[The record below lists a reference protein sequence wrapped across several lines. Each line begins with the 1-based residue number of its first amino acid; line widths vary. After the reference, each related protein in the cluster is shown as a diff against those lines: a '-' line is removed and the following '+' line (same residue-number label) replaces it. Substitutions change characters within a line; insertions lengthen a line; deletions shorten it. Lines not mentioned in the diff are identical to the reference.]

1 MATVKN
7 NNAKSARPRAA
18 SPHPSRVGKRP
29 AARRAAAPIDIFDL
43 IGKSQNIE
51 EAAVAMQAM
60 SHPLRIKVLCL
71 LSSGEISVREIVEAV
86 GTTQGNVSQHLA
98 ILKASGMVASRSE
111 GKKVL
116 YRIEDPRIVKLIAL
130 TREMFCSV

>member
-1 MATVKN
+1 MAT
-7 NNAKSARPRAA
+7 AKRSIVTSAPKRTAKRTSVPRVEANT
-18 SPHPSRVGKRP
+18 
-29 AARRAAAPIDIFDL
+29 DIFDL

-71 LSSGEISVREIVEAV
+71 LSSGEISVQEIVEAV

-98 ILKASGMVASRSE
+98 ILKASGMVANRSE
-111 GKKVL
+111 GKKML
-116 YRIEDPRIVKLIAL
+116 YRIEDPRIIKLISL
-130 TREMFCSV
+130 TREMFCSI

>member
-1 MATVKN
+1 MANKKQSIAT
-7 NNAKSARPRAA
+7 
-18 SPHPSRVGKRP
+18 SPPQRTFKRC
-29 AARRAAAPIDIFDL
+29 AARLTDANTDIFDL

-71 LSSGEISVREIVEAV
+71 LSSGEISVQEIVEAV

-111 GKKVL
+111 GKRIL
-116 YRIEDPRIVKLIAL
+116 YRIEDPRIIKLISL
-130 TREMFCSV
+130 TREMFCSM

>member
-1 MATVKN
+1 MATAKKPI
-7 NNAKSARPRAA
+7 AKSAPTRGGKAA
-18 SPHPSRVGKRP
+18 
-29 AARRAAAPIDIFDL
+29 AARGAEPSLDIFDL

-71 LSSGEISVREIVEAV
+71 LSSGEISVQEIVEAV

-111 GKKVL
+111 GKKML
-116 YRIEDPRIVKLIAL
+116 YRIEDPRIIKLISL
-130 TREMFCSV
+130 TREMFCSI

>member
-1 MATVKN
+1 MPPTKLSSRASAKL
-7 NNAKSARPRAA
+7 NAKPPVANT
-18 SPHPSRVGKRP
+18 SRKP
-29 AARRAAAPIDIFDL
+29 KPTEDIFDL

-71 LSSGEISVREIVEAV
+71 LSSGEISVQEIVDAV

-98 ILKASGMVASRSE
+98 ILKASGMVATRSD
-111 GKKVL
+111 GKKTL
-116 YRIEDPRIVKLIAL
+116 YRIEDPRIVKLISL
-130 TREMFCSV
+130 TREMFCSA

>member
-1 MATVKN
+1 MATTKKIIDISAPRRTVK
-7 NNAKSARPRAA
+7 
-18 SPHPSRVGKRP
+18 
-29 AARRAAAPIDIFDL
+29 RAAAGRAEANANANADIFDL

-71 LSSGEISVREIVEAV
+71 LSSGEISVQEIVEAV

-98 ILKASGMVASRSE
+98 ILKASGMIASRSE
-111 GKKVL
+111 GKKML
-116 YRIEDPRIVKLIAL
+116 YRIEDPRIVKLISL
-130 TREMFCSV
+130 TREMFCSN

>member
-1 MATVKN
+1 MATTKKIIDISAPRRTVK
-7 NNAKSARPRAA
+7 
-18 SPHPSRVGKRP
+18 
-29 AARRAAAPIDIFDL
+29 RAAAGRAEANANADIFDL

-71 LSSGEISVREIVEAV
+71 LSSGEISVQEIVEAV

-98 ILKASGMVASRSE
+98 ILKASGMIASRSE
-111 GKKVL
+111 GKKML
-116 YRIEDPRIVKLIAL
+116 YRIEDKRIVKLISL
-130 TREMFCSV
+130 TREMFCSI

>member
-1 MATVKN
+1 MAITKKSTETSA
-7 NNAKSARPRAA
+7 AKRTA
-18 SPHPSRVGKRP
+18 KRP
-29 AARRAAAPIDIFDL
+29 AARRAEANTDIFDL

-71 LSSGEISVREIVEAV
+71 LSSGEMSVQEIVEAV

-98 ILKASGMVASRSE
+98 ILKASGMIASRSE
-111 GKKVL
+111 GKKML
-116 YRIEDPRIVKLIAL
+116 YRIEDKRIVKLISL
-130 TREMFCSV
+130 TREMFCSI

>member
-1 MATVKN
+1 MAITKKSTETSA
-7 NNAKSARPRAA
+7 AKRTA
-18 SPHPSRVGKRP
+18 KRP
-29 AARRAAAPIDIFDL
+29 ATRRAEANTDIFDL

-71 LSSGEISVREIVEAV
+71 LSSCEISVQEIVEAV

-98 ILKASGMVASRSE
+98 ILKASGMIASRSE
-111 GKKVL
+111 GKKML
-116 YRIEDPRIVKLIAL
+116 YRIEDKRIVKLISL
-130 TREMFCSV
+130 TREMFCSN

>member
-1 MATVKN
+1 MATAKKTIDTSAPRRTVK
-7 NNAKSARPRAA
+7 
-18 SPHPSRVGKRP
+18 
-29 AARRAAAPIDIFDL
+29 RAAAGRAEANANANTDIFDL

-71 LSSGEISVREIVEAV
+71 LSSGEISVQEIVEAV

-98 ILKASGMVASRSE
+98 ILKASGMIASRSE
-111 GKKVL
+111 GKKML
-116 YRIEDPRIVKLIAL
+116 YRIEDKRIVKLISL
-130 TREMFCSV
+130 TREMFCSI

>member
-1 MATVKN
+1 MATTKKIIDISAPRRTVK
-7 NNAKSARPRAA
+7 
-18 SPHPSRVGKRP
+18 
-29 AARRAAAPIDIFDL
+29 RAAAGRAEANANADIFDL

-71 LSSGEISVREIVEAV
+71 LSSGEISVQEIVEAV

-98 ILKASGMVASRSE
+98 ILKASGMIASRSE
-111 GKKVL
+111 GKKML
-116 YRIEDPRIVKLIAL
+116 YRIEDPRIVKLISL
-130 TREMFCSV
+130 TREMFCSI

>member
-1 MATVKN
+1 MKTP
-7 NNAKSARPRAA
+7 NASSKSRKVAA
-18 SPHPSRVGKRP
+18 P
-29 AARRAAAPIDIFDL
+29 AKPTTRTRAAAHVTSEANDDIFDL

-51 EAAVAMQAM
+51 EAAMAMQAM

-71 LSSGEISVREIVEAV
+71 LSSGEVSVQEIVEAV

-98 ILKASGMVASRSE
+98 ILRASGMVNSRNE
-111 GKKVL
+111 GTRIF
-116 YRIEDPRIVKLIAL
+116 YRIEDPRVVKLISL

>member
-1 MATVKN
+1 MPTTKHSKPS
-7 NNAKSARPRAA
+7 AKKTS
-18 SPHPSRVGKRP
+18 SK
-29 AARRAAAPIDIFDL
+29 APVAKILAKAKVPEDIFDL

-71 LSSGEISVREIVEAV
+71 LSSGEMSVQDIVDAV

-98 ILKASGMVASRSE
+98 ILKASGMVATRSE
-111 GKKVL
+111 GKKTL
-116 YRIEDPRIVKLIAL
+116 YRIEDPRIVKLISL
-130 TREMFCSV
+130 TREMFCTI

>member
-1 MATVKN
+1 MPTAKKTTCVSDKPT
-7 NNAKSARPRAA
+7 AKSATANAPRK
-18 SPHPSRVGKRP
+18 SKPTE
-29 AARRAAAPIDIFDL
+29 DIFDL

-71 LSSGEISVREIVEAV
+71 LSSGEISVQEIVEAV

-98 ILKASGMVASRSE
+98 ILKASGMVATRSE
-111 GKKVL
+111 GKKTL

>member
-1 MATVKN
+1 MPAAT
-7 NNAKSARPRAA
+7 KSAKKTAKKVSA
-18 SPHPSRVGKRP
+18 KKV
-29 AARRAAAPIDIFDL
+29 ARKAVTPPVSEDIFDL

-71 LSSGEISVREIVEAV
+71 LSSGEVSVQEIVEAV

-98 ILKASGMVASRSE
+98 ILKASGMIAARNE
-111 GKKVL
+111 GKRTL
-116 YRIEDPRIVKLIAL
+116 YRIEDKRIVKLISL
-130 TREMFCSV
+130 TREMFCSI

>member
-1 MATVKN
+1 MANKKQSIAT
-7 NNAKSARPRAA
+7 
-18 SPHPSRVGKRP
+18 SPPQRTFK
-29 AARRAAAPIDIFDL
+29 RRAARLTDANTDIFDL

-71 LSSGEISVREIVEAV
+71 LSSGEISVQEIVEAV

-111 GKKVL
+111 GKRIL
-116 YRIEDPRIVKLIAL
+116 YRIEDPRIIKLISL

>member
-1 MATVKN
+1 MATAKKTIDTSAPRRTVKRADAGRAEA
-7 NNAKSARPRAA
+7 NANANA
-18 SPHPSRVGKRP
+18 
-29 AARRAAAPIDIFDL
+29 DIFDL

-71 LSSGEISVREIVEAV
+71 LSSGEISVQEIVEAV

-98 ILKASGMVASRSE
+98 ILKASGMIASRSE
-111 GKKVL
+111 GKKML
-116 YRIEDPRIVKLIAL
+116 YRIEDPRIVKLISL
-130 TREMFCSV
+130 TREMFCSI

>member
-1 MATVKN
+1 MPTAKKSTRAFDKPT
-7 NNAKSARPRAA
+7 AKSAAANAPRK
-18 SPHPSRVGKRP
+18 SKPTE
-29 AARRAAAPIDIFDL
+29 DIFDL

-71 LSSGEISVREIVEAV
+71 LSSGEISVQEIVEAV

-98 ILKASGMVASRSE
+98 ILKASGMVATRSE
-111 GKKVL
+111 GKKTL

>member
-1 MATVKN
+1 M
-7 NNAKSARPRAA
+7 
-18 SPHPSRVGKRP
+18 P
-29 AARRAAAPIDIFDL
+29 AAIKTAKKPAKKLASKKTPSKAAATPVSEDIFDL

-71 LSSGEISVREIVEAV
+71 LSSGEVSVQEIVEAV

-98 ILKASGMVASRSE
+98 ILKASGMIASRNE
-111 GKKVL
+111 GKRTL
-116 YRIEDPRIVKLIAL
+116 YRIEDKRIVKLISL
-130 TREMFCSV
+130 TREMFCSI

>member
-1 MATVKN
+1 MATTKKIIDISAPRRTVK
-7 NNAKSARPRAA
+7 
-18 SPHPSRVGKRP
+18 
-29 AARRAAAPIDIFDL
+29 RAAAGRAEANANADIFDL

-71 LSSGEISVREIVEAV
+71 LSSGEISVQEIVEAV

-111 GKKVL
+111 GKKML
-116 YRIEDPRIVKLIAL
+116 YRIEDPRIVKLISL
-130 TREMFCSV
+130 TREMFCSI

>member
-1 MATVKN
+1 MPTTKKATN
-7 NNAKSARPRAA
+7 TSAPRRTA
-18 SPHPSRVGKRP
+18 KRP
-29 AARRAAAPIDIFDL
+29 AARGTETNTDIFDL

-71 LSSGEISVREIVEAV
+71 LSSGEISVQEIVEAV

-111 GKKVL
+111 GKKML
-116 YRIEDPRIVKLIAL
+116 YRIEDPRIINLISL
-130 TREMFCSV
+130 TREMFCSI